1 MCKKDEEPGHKQ
13 FKIPLNFTNGV
24 NTQLEI
30 KVFQTIPD
38 LEFSSTELDFNETK
52 VGFVKIIYLRLENN
66 KVVPSES
73 NFLKNKTGKP
83 KSEVF
88 RIFPESGLLQP
99 GGKQNI
105 KVMFI
110 PNAGRK
116 FTQSLGFKIKS
127 NEVSKF
133 VNLKGESS
141 IPKFNFNTILISID
155 TTLP

>member
-66 KVVPSES
+66 KVVPAES

-88 RIFPESGLLQP
+88 HIFPESGLLQP
-99 GGKQNI
+99 GGNRTSKSCSSP
-105 KVMFI
+105 MR
-110 PNAGRK
+110 AGSSRRA
-116 FTQSLGFKIKS
+116 SGSKS
-127 NEVSKF
+127 SPTK
-133 VNLKGESS
+133 
-141 IPKFNFNTILISID
+141 
-155 TTLP
+155 

>member
-66 KVVPSES
+66 KVVPAES

-88 RIFPESGLLQP
+88 HIFPESGLLQP

-133 VNLKGESS
+133 LKVKGESS
-141 IPKFNFNTILISID
+141 FPKVNFNTTLISID
-155 TTLP
+155 STLP

>member
-1 MCKKDEEPGHKQ
+1 M
-13 FKIPLNFTNGV
+13 
-24 NTQLEI
+24 
-30 KVFQTIPD
+30 
-38 LEFSSTELDFNETK
+38 
-52 VGFVKIIYLRLENN
+52 ENN

-141 IPKFNFNTILISID
+141 IPKFNFNTTLISID